1 MTWGEV
7 TVGRMVLRETFGAEE
22 VINANTGV
30 RTLRISGQES
40 SPPLTRTEIYQRKDA
55 LLGLIGTLVQVEF
68 QYKPE
73 LNGYYVVFDSN
84 ANVEDYQ
91 AEVYKFDWSLSLN
104 RKGADGETDL
114 ESRLSGIRRFN
125 DFSLTGESW
134 HAPSVGHYSYYT
146 GSTSPGT
153 MTRTTEDGTITVYRS
168 LTAGISPRWGCSVG
182 SYQNGRARILSDSY
196 ELTGTDVVAN
206 VSNWRLTNGIINVT
220 MAASGSGSL
229 AVGVWNGSAY
239 ESKNFNVTI
248 GASGTPLRDWDSAT
262 ILYNTPEY
270 CSLRLVQPQGPNE
283 IGRIVVDLSLRRGS
297 RFVEGYFQVS
307 SSATLSVHRNSLENS
322 TPSLT
327 GGYTVATSND
337 ADGNKYTI
345 GTARSFT
352 SHTNGGITKSA
363 TTKLDFY
370 IGSVFNGTSAVSGDA
385 ATDLRNQ
392 YIGALPEIVNAV
404 WR

>member
-1 MTWGEV
+1 
-7 TVGRMVLRETFGAEE
+7 MVLRETFEAEE
-22 VINANTGV
+22 VINASTGV
-30 RTLRISGQES
+30 RTLRIAGQES
-40 SPPLTRTEIYQRKDA
+40 SPPLTRTEMYQRKDA
-55 LLGLIGTLVQVEF
+55 LLGLIGSLVQVEF

-84 ANVEDYQ
+84 ANISDFNS
-91 AEVYKFDWSLSLN
+91 EVFWFIWSLSLN

-134 HAPSVGHYSYYT
+134 HAPSVGHYAYYT
-146 GSTSPGT
+146 AATSPGS
-153 MTRTTEDGTITVYRS
+153 MTRTTSDGTITVYRS
-168 LTAGISPRWGCSVG
+168 LTDGISPRWGSTVG
-182 SYQNGRARILSDSY
+182 NYMGGRARIISDSY
-196 ELTGTDVVAN
+196 ELSGTDVVAN
-206 VSNWRLTNGIINVT
+206 VSTWNLSNGIINVT

-229 AVGVWNGSAY
+229 AVGVWNGSTY
-239 ESKNFNVTI
+239 ENKNFNVTI
-248 GASGTPLRDWDSAT
+248 GASGTPMRDWDSVT
-262 ILYNTPEY
+262 LLYNTPEY
-270 CSLRLVQPQGPNE
+270 CSIRLVQPQGPLE
-283 IGRIVVDLSLRRGS
+283 IGRIVLDLSLRRGS
-297 RFVEGYFQVS
+297 RFVEGYLQVS
-307 SSATLSVHRNSLENS
+307 SSATLSVHRNQLENS
-322 TPSLT
+322 TPFLT

-352 SHTNGGITKSA
+352 SHTNGGITKAA

-392 YIGALPEIVNAV
+392 YIGVLPEIVNAV